1 MYAVIKTGGKQQKVK
16 PGDVIE
22 VERIVHEGDVVT
34 FTPLLVVDDEGA
46 THYGKAI
53 EKAVVTAEPLGEKK
67 GDKIRVFTY
76 RPKTG
81 YQRRGGHRQ
90 SYTLLE
96 IKDVSLG
103 GAKKTAA
110 RAAARRSKAEAT
122 DEEASE

>member
-1 MYAVIKTGGKQQKVK
+1 V
-16 PGDVIE
+16 
-22 VERIVHEGDVVT
+22 R

-122 DEEASE
+122 EEEASE

>member
-1 MYAVIKTGGKQQKVK
+1 MYAVIKTGGKQHKVK

-81 YQRRGGHRQ
+81 HRRRGGHRQ
-90 SYTLLE
+90 TYTLLE
-96 IKDVSLG
+96 IKEVSLG
-103 GAKKTAA
+103 AAKKAA
-110 RAAARRSKAEAT
+110 VGKSKPEAT
-122 DEEASE
+122 EGEVSE